1 MDERLKDF
9 RNFLYMVWEHIGL
22 PEPTPCQYDIAEY
35 VQHGPKRRMVQA
47 FRGVGK
53 SFITSA
59 YACHQLLLNPDIKIL
74 VVSASK
80 IRADDFST
88 FVQRLITEMP
98 VLRHLKPRDEQRQ
111 SKISFDVGP
120 CQPAHAPSVKSVGIT
135 GQLTGSRANLIIA
148 DDIES
153 ANNSMTQTMRD
164 RLSETVKEFDAVLSP
179 NGDIVYLG
187 TPQTEMSIYN
197 SLTERGYEI
206 KIWPAR
212 YPTSAKML
220 NYGDK
225 LAPKVLELLEKGL
238 KKENDPVDPLRFDE
252 DDLLERQASYGNS
265 GFSLQ
270 FMLDT
275 TLSDLERY
283 PLKIPELIVHP
294 IDSDLLPE
302 KLIWCSHPDSAY
314 AELPCVGFNGDR
326 YYRPFAVEG
335 DYIESTGSVMS
346 IDPSGRGQDETGY
359 AVVKML
365 NGQLFVPECGGIQ
378 GGYSDESLE
387 RLVRIAKKNKV
398 NLILIESNFG
408 DGMFMELLKPHLIK
422 EYPVTVEEIRS
433 SIQKER
439 RIIDTLEPVINQH
452 KLIFDPKVVQH
463 DYDSAQ
469 KYTADKQL
477 KYMLFY
483 QLSRITRD
491 KGSLTHDDRL
501 DALSMAVGYWVEQM
515 NQDADQS
522 IKDRKSSLLDK
533 ELNRFLDHC
542 VGVRNIEAP
551 NWI

>member
-22 PEPTPCQYDIAEY
+22 PEPTPCQYDIAQY

-179 NGDIVYLG
+179 DGDIVYLG

-225 LAPKVLELLEKGL
+225 LAPKVAELLEKGL

-294 IDSDLLPE
+294 IDNDLLPE

-378 GGYSDESLE
+378 GGYSTESLE

-422 EYPVTVEEIRS
+422 KYPVKVEEIRS

-452 KLIFDPKVVQH
+452 KLIFDPKVIQH

-542 VGVRNIEAP
+542 VGVRNIESP
-551 NWI
+551 TWI